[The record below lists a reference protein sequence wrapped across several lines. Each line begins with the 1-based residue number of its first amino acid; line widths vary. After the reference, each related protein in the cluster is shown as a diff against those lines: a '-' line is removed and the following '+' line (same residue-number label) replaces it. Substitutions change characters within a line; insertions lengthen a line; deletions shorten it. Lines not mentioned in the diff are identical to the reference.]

1 MTGQIQ
7 SGDKARLGYKP
18 QVFRLALLVI
28 LAPALLSC
36 ACILTLD
43 KTWLAELQ
51 STKELKKEIDYD
63 TVFAWA
69 QQDLIAYRAKTV
81 AFLASGDKSAA
92 KLANWERHK
101 ILDAV
106 KLFSKPDEDASRLET
121 RRKLDSQFLMTNL
134 DEPDTPT
141 KPAAVDDDEGWFE
154 LFSNNA
160 KWATQVA
167 RRGFLTCSKVLDRF
181 DEDSLR
187 LEKLAAKERHLEN
200 MAQSIVWTGIASS
213 LLLALLL
220 VAFYAGWMNRRLA
233 VLLNNALL
241 LGSGAPMT
249 PLPGQDELAFLNSSI
264 QKVDEQLL
272 TAAQQRKSVIEM
284 VAHDVRSPLNGANI
298 SLAFIEKQS
307 TDSKTRSVKSNAA
320 IARVN
325 LRATVTFV
333 EELLKSEKEAIA
345 RKEKAH
351 GADRGRPPRRSIL
364 QSGLF
369 KKLLVLVLVPLAMQI
384 GCLSFLYAQISAT
397 QSLRLAQQRQIVMLR
412 TSAQIIMVS
421 VRMLLGLSIAS
432 FDKDEQRLAVYQ
444 SDYQKDRSLLSK
456 AISETPLVG
465 EKQFWQQFRHEGEVA
480 RNLAEI
486 LQQSEFTGVARVLP
500 ALSKTVAKITQ
511 LIDTNRIMQELEHDY
526 LSIQAKDLQERMRG
540 IQNFIIAG
548 LVMNFGVAFLLVVA
562 FSSNVNR
569 RLKILLAN
577 VRSSEENGAY
587 VPAGGDDEIYQ
598 LDEAI
603 RNAKQEVRRAEEQK
617 QFMLLR
623 IVDNICAPLTVAATA
638 IEDIDE
644 EVKEALSVS
653 TRENLESSLQS
664 IYRVRRLVED
674 LSHGDDSE
682 MRVKVNQQEAKLLDI
697 LTQAVKSVQPIAE
710 QKNINLVDASAD
722 VHVNADS
729 ERMIQVF
736 TNILSNAIKF
746 SPEGASV
753 QISSSESNG
762 RVVISVKDEGPGMD
776 SSDAKKIFDRRFQ
789 TDQGK
794 SEQGFGLGLS
804 IAREIV
810 EAHGGIITVE
820 SEKGAGSTFSVS
832 LPKG

>member
-1 MTGQIQ
+1 
-7 SGDKARLGYKP
+7 
-18 QVFRLALLVI
+18 VI

-36 ACILTLD
+36 ACILILD
-43 KTWLAELQ
+43 NTWLADLQ

-63 TVFAWA
+63 TVLAWA

-81 AFLASGDKSAA
+81 AFLGSGDKASA

-106 KLFSKPDEDASRLET
+106 KMFSAPDEDVSRLET
-121 RRKLDSQFLMTNL
+121 RRKLDCQFLMANL
-134 DEPDTPT
+134 EEPGVPMKTAP
-141 KPAAVDDDEGWFE
+141 KDDGEGWFE

-160 KWATQVA
+160 KWATQIA

-187 LEKLAAKERHLEN
+187 LEELAAKQRHLEN
-200 MAQSIVWTGIASS
+200 TAQSIVWVGIASS
-213 LLLALLL
+213 VLLALAM

-233 VLLNNALL
+233 VLLNNARL

-249 PLPGQDELAFLNSSI
+249 PLPGQDELAFVNSSI
-264 QKVDEQLL
+264 QQVDAHLMA
-272 TAAQQRKSVIEM
+272 AAQQRKSVIEM

-298 SLAFIEKQS
+298 SLALIEKQS

-325 LRATVTFV
+325 LRATVKFV
-333 EELLKSEKEAIA
+333 EELLKSEQEAIA
-345 RKEKAH
+345 REEKTH
-351 GADRGRPPRRSIL
+351 DRDRRLLPGRSIL

-369 KKLLVLVLVPLAMQI
+369 KKLLVLVLVPLVMQI
-384 GCLSFLYAQISAT
+384 ACLSFLYAQISAT
-397 QSLRLAQQRQIVMLR
+397 QSLSLAQERQIEMLR

-421 VRMLLGLSIAS
+421 VRMLLSLSLAS
-432 FDKDEQRLAVYQ
+432 FDKDEHSLAVYQ

-465 EKQFWQQFRHEGEVA
+465 EKQFWQQFQHEGEVA

-486 LQQSEFTGVARVLP
+486 LQQSEFTGVAGVLP
-500 ALSKTVAKITQ
+500 ALSKTMAKITQ

-548 LVMNFGVAFLLVVA
+548 LAMNIGIAFLLVVA

-569 RLKILLAN
+569 RLKRLMAN
-577 VRSSEENGAY
+577 VRFCEEDRVY

-603 RNAKQEVRRAEEQK
+603 RNAKQEVRRAEEQR
-617 QFMLLR
+617 QFILLR
-623 IVDNICAPLTVAATA
+623 VVDNIVAPLTVAATA

-644 EVKEALSVS
+644 DVKEALSDS

-664 IYRVRRLVED
+664 ICRVRRLVED
-674 LSHGDDSE
+674 LSHGADSK
-682 MRVKVNQQEAKLLDI
+682 MRVKVNQQEARLPDI

-710 QKNINLVDASAD
+710 QKKINLVDSSAD
-722 VHVNADS
+722 VHINADS

-736 TNILSNAIKF
+736 TNLLSNAIKF

-753 QISSSESNG
+753 QISSCESNG
-762 RVVISVKDEGPGMD
+762 QVTISVKDEGAGMD
-776 SSDAKKIFDRRFQ
+776 PSDATKIFDRRFQ

-820 SEKGAGSTFSVS
+820 SEKGIGSTFSVS